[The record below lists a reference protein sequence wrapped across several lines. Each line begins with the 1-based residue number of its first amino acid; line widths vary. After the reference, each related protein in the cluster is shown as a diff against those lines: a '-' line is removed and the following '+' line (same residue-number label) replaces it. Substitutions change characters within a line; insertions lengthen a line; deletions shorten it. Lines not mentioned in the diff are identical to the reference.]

1 MLTVKEE
8 EAERTKGPGTTE
20 EVHKR
25 VTIIAVKDLVE
36 ALTEEDQA
44 GRQSQEEASTKAI
57 GQKGK
62 STDKASSSQHLASQ
76 SSRSSSSQ
84 AYRLARQ
91 T

>member
-1 MLTVKEE
+1 MTANVAQEVDQILHMLTVEEE

-25 VTIIAVKDLVE
+25 VIIAVKDLVE

-62 STDKASSSQHLASQ
+62 
-76 SSRSSSSQ
+76 
-84 AYRLARQ
+84 
-91 T
+91 